1 MTEETGM
8 SAERARAVAGRA
20 RCLFT
25 REQIGVALDKIA
37 AGIDRDLATRNPVLL
52 CVVTGGILTTSELAQ
67 RLAFPM
73 EIDYVH
79 ASRYGD
85 EISGG
90 ELEWHH
96 RPQTE
101 LSGRAVL
108 LVDDIFD
115 QGATLAGIVD
125 YCKQQGAASV
135 HVAVL
140 VDKIHDRK
148 LTSLRP
154 DYIGL
159 TVDDV
164 YIYGFGMDYRG
175 YLRNQDGIYAIA
187 DEDY

>member
-1 MTEETGM
+1 M
-8 SAERARAVAGRA
+8 SAERARAVAARA

-25 REQIGVALDKIA
+25 RDQIATALDQMA
-37 AGIDRDLATRNPVLL
+37 AGIDRDLATKNPVML
-52 CVVTGGILTTSELAQ
+52 CVVTGGILTVSELAL

-73 EIDYVH
+73 EIDYIH

-90 ELEWHH
+90 ELQWHH
-96 RPQTE
+96 KPQTK
-101 LSGRAVL
+101 LDGRAVL

-115 QGATLAGIVD
+115 QGATLAGITD

-135 HVAVL
+135 HSAVL
-140 VDKIHDRK
+140 VDKKHDRK
-148 LTSLRP
+148 LTALRP
-154 DYIGL
+154 DYVGL